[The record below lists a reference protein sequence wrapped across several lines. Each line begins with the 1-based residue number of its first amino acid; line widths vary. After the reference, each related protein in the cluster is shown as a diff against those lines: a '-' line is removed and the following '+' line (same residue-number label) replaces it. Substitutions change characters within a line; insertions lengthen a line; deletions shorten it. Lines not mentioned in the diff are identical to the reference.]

1 MVIVKFPGLEGGR
14 EPAPLLALC
23 MSTYTSEPGTRLA
36 GRYRLVDQIAAGS
49 GWTMWK
55 AMDETL
61 ARPVSVLT
69 FAPGFPR
76 IPEVVTAA
84 RAASRLT
91 DPRLAQVFDVEDSG
105 DQAFVVMEWVSGDT
119 LADLLA
125 DGPLDPGRA
134 CALIA
139 DAARALAG
147 AHGAGQAHLRLTPQS
162 LRWTRSSGVKITG
175 LGIDAALAGNGLTGQ
190 AAADPALTDTR
201 DLAALLYAALTGYW
215 PGEGYEGLPHAPRS
229 DGMVCTPRQV
239 SADVPSAIDALVCR
253 GLLQRTARQGPPIV
267 TPGTFADALAGVAP
281 PVPLPEP
288 APPASRGSFDPFGA
302 GPGYPAGPGY
312 RGSGYPDSR
321 RPDSGYPGRNGYP
334 PDPNDPSAWAMP
346 QRHGGTPYQ
355 RRPSAERSVVSRA
368 VVSVVIVLVL
378 AAVATT
384 AWVISNSMHKSTPG
398 QAAIKPP
405 GKASS
410 APTVTSTVLKPVGAD
425 SFNIFGTDN
434 EDAVGA
440 PNAIDGNAGTFWH
453 TDFYVGNSKF
463 GGLKQGTGLII
474 DMGQQVRLSQVE
486 VRFGTVCCTT
496 AEIYLGN
503 SNVMSKTAL
512 QNFTMVAP
520 SATAFGD
527 HVYKTSGQATG
538 RYVLIWLTNL
548 PPQQGGPANQFQARI
563 YNVVVR
569 GTAVSGAG

>member
-1 MVIVKFPGLEGGR
+1 VIVKFPGLEGGR

-76 IPEVVTAA
+76 IPEAVTAA

-91 DPRLAQVFDVEDSG
+91 DPRLAQVFDVEDGG

-119 LADLLA
+119 LTDLLA

-134 CALIA
+134 CALIT

-190 AAADPALTDTR
+190 AATDPALADTR

-215 PGEGYEGLPHAPRS
+215 PGDGYGGLPHAPMS

-253 GLLQRTARQGPPIV
+253 GLLQRAERQGPPIV
-267 TPGTFADALAGVAP
+267 TPGTFADALASVAP

-288 APPASRGSFDPFGA
+288 APPARGSFDPYGA
-302 GPGYPAGPGY
+302 GPGYPGSGY
-312 RGSGYPDSR
+312 PGSGYPD
-321 RPDSGYPGRNGYP
+321 GNGYP
-334 PDPNDPSAWAMP
+334 PGGNDPGTWAVP
-346 QRHGGTPYQ
+346 QRHGGNAPYQASQQTSYQ
-355 RRPSAERSVVSRA
+355 RRPPAERSVVSRA

-378 AAVATT
+378 AAIGAT
-384 AWVISNSMHKSTPG
+384 AWMISNSMHKSTPS
-398 QAAIKPP
+398 QASIKPP
-405 GKASS
+405 RKVNS
-410 APTVTSTVLKPVGAD
+410 APAVTSTVLRPAGAN
-425 SFNIFGTDN
+425 SFNIFGTNGDD
-434 EDAVGA
+434 EDAADA
-440 PNAIDGNAGTFWH
+440 PKAIDGNPSTFWH
-453 TDFYVGNSKF
+453 TNFYLNYPKF
-463 GGLKQGTGLII
+463 GNLKPGTGLIL

-486 VRFGTVCCTT
+486 VQFGTVCCTT

-503 SNVMSKTAL
+503 SNAMSPSAL
-512 QNFTMVAP
+512 NNFNLVAP
-520 SATAFGD
+520 SATVSGD
-527 HVYKTSGQATG
+527 HIYKTSSQATG
-538 RYVLIWLTNL
+538 RYVLIWLTSL
-548 PPQQGGPANQFQARI
+548 PQQQDAPANHYQARI

-569 GTAVSGAG
+569 GTAASGAG